1 MKKAEKI
8 FFVDNLTEELKGA
21 KSVVLINFVGMGVKA
36 QQDLKR
42 QLKEVGAKM
51 IVVKN
56 TLLKIAAKNAK
67 VDEALLE
74 DSILTGQT
82 ALIVTSDDAISPIQV
97 LGKFAKEFEIPQMK
111 VGIVEGVIQDA
122 QTLIHLST
130 LPGRDILLG
139 QLLGALIAPSY
150 GLVSTLNAGPSRL
163 VSMLDA
169 KAKAN

>member
-21 KSVVLINFVGMGVKA
+21 KTVVLINFVGMGVKA
-36 QQDLKR
+36 QQELKK
-42 QLKEVGAKM
+42 QLKAVNAKM

-56 TLLKIAAKNAK
+56 TLLKIAAKKAK
-67 VDEALLE
+67 VDESLLD

-97 LGKFAKEFEIPQMK
+97 LGKFAKEFETPQMK
-111 VGIVEGVIQDA
+111 IGIIEGTLTDA
-122 QTLIHLST
+122 ASLAHIST
-130 LPGRDILLG
+130 LPGRDALLG
-139 QLLGALIAPSY
+139 QLLGALMAPSY
-150 GLVSTLNAGPSRL
+150 GLISTLNAGPSRL
-163 VSMLDA
+163 VSMLEA

>member
-21 KSVVLINFVGMGVKA
+21 KSVVLINFIGMGVKA
-36 QQDLKR
+36 QQNLKK
-42 QLKEVGAKM
+42 QLKAVGAKM

-56 TLLKIAAKNAK
+56 TLLKIAAKKAK
-67 VDEALLE
+67 IDESILE

-82 ALIVTSDDAISPIQV
+82 ALILTSDDALSPIQV

-111 VGIVEGVIQDA
+111 IGIVEGTLTDA
-122 QTLIHLST
+122 ASLTHISS
-130 LPGRDILLG
+130 LPGRDALLG
-139 QLLGALIAPSY
+139 QLLGALMAPSY

>member
-21 KSVVLINFVGMGVKA
+21 KSVVLINFIGMGVKA
-36 QQDLKR
+36 QQNLKK
-42 QLKEVGAKM
+42 QLKAVGAKM

-56 TLLKIAAKNAK
+56 TLLKIAAKKAK
-67 VDEALLE
+67 IDESILE

-82 ALIVTSDDAISPIQV
+82 ALILTSDDALSPIQV

-111 VGIVEGVIQDA
+111 IGIVEGVLTDA
-122 QTLIHLST
+122 ASLTHISS
-130 LPGRDILLG
+130 LPGRDALLG
-139 QLLGALIAPSY
+139 QLLGALMAPSY